1 MKVWPAITESLS
13 SLAPGD
19 KYRVL
24 IDVINLGERLD
35 QIRCITF
42 VPAKPGP
49 N

>member
-1 MKVWPAITESLS
+1 MKVGPAITESVS

-24 IDVINLGERLD
+24 VDVIDLGKRLD
-35 QIRCITF
+35 QIRRITF